1 MRALPRAVSALA
13 CVAVVAAVVSV
24 SAQLQDQLKSSDIC
38 AVPKTRLVFTLS
50 DLSKY
55 GCGGANETA
64 DARCSDICWCREWP
78 ETVTSND
85 TLVLC
90 VPVLKD
96 ETCAGARRTDCRDH
110 NKKLTAPSPQGTTVT
125 TVSPP
130 DASNKEAD
138 TTAESSG
145 VKAWVYV
152 VIAVV
157 VVAIAG
163 IAFFV
168 HNWYKHRPTLIQ
180 APRTSSIH
188 RPSAPPPTWTE
199 LDSFEKEMP
208 DGSRFSRPG
217 NEPRS
222 SLHSSTRSSVHSGS
236 HPIPTNES
244 IISGVSGTS
253 YHDMHGTA
261 LGHMSARHAI
271 TETELS
277 LSKDA
282 TQPVF
287 SPISSASDDSR
298 SVHSSDVSSG
308 SDLGRRPAPPST
320 DSSFLSIPSTTYL
333 GNNDTFSS
341 QLTIPES
348 DDGLSD
354 PRYRSTTRQK
364 EVEF

>member
-1 MRALPRAVSALA
+1 MRARSGAATASTLLCAA
-13 CVAVVAAVVSV
+13 AAVAFAALVAV
-24 SAQLQDQLKSSDIC
+24 SAQLQEQLKSSDIC
-38 AVPKTRLVFTLS
+38 AVPKTRLVFTLN

-55 GCGGANETA
+55 GCGGSNETA

-78 ETVTSND
+78 ESVTSND

-90 VPVLKD
+90 VPVLKN
-96 ETCAGARRTDCRDH
+96 ETCTGSRRTDCRVDQS
-110 NKKLTAPSPQGTTVT
+110 KKLTAPSPEATSVA
-125 TVSPP
+125 PP
-130 DASNKEAD
+130 DTSKTETKTD
-138 TTAESSG
+138 ESSG
-145 VKAWVYV
+145 VKAWVYI
-152 VIAVV
+152 VIALVV
-157 VVAIAG
+157 VGIAG

-180 APRTSSIH
+180 APRTSSMH
-188 RPSAPPPTWTE
+188 RPSNAPPPTWTE

-208 DGSRFSRPG
+208 DGGRFSRPG

-222 SLHSSTRSSVHSGS
+222 SLQSTARSSVHSGPHS
-236 HPIPTNES
+236 IPTNES

-277 LSKDA
+277 LSRDA
-282 TQPVF
+282 TQRVF
-287 SPISSASDDSR
+287 SPMSSASDDSR

-308 SDLGRRPAPPST
+308 SDGPRRLPVQPA
-320 DSSFLSIPSTTYL
+320 DSSFLSSIPSTTYL
-333 GNNDTFSS
+333 ENNDTFSS

-348 DDGLSD
+348 ESD
-354 PRYRSTTRQK
+354 YRAPRQK